1 VRIFLIRKS
10 PLFLKEQ
17 KMQFQ
22 TFYFLQFKFTFFI
35 YKIAMRNNPLV
46 YGNCSA
52 FTLGEGARGSL
63 ETIAIQHDNTI
74 HTDTEEKV
82 IH

>member
-1 VRIFLIRKS
+1 
-10 PLFLKEQ
+10 
-17 KMQFQ
+17 
-22 TFYFLQFKFTFFI
+22 
-35 YKIAMRNNPLV
+35 MRNNPLV